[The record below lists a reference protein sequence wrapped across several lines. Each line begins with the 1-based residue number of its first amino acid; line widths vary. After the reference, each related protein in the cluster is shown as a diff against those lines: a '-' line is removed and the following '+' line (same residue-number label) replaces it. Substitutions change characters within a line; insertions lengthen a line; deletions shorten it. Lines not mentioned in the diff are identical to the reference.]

1 VLLLRG
7 IKFMRLLLFRAQYV
21 NPAFEKL
28 FGYKSDEI
36 FGKNSCD
43 LTRSDYTKPDV
54 INSIQSHL
62 RAGQVISSMRYYK
75 KITYLFTVSRV
86 ILLLSISV
94 SMQKKRF

>member
-1 VLLLRG
+1 VLDSVLSMFG
-7 IKFMRLLLFRAQYV
+7 AQYV
-21 NPAFEKL
+21 NSAFEKL

-62 RAGQVISSMRYYK
+62 RAGQVIGFIRCYK
-75 KITYLFTVSRV
+75 KITY
-86 ILLLSISV
+86 
-94 SMQKKRF
+94 